1 MSYHSLFLEHC
12 YWFFDHKVSVQS
24 ASIGEVSA
32 YCSVKSRSRAELT
45 WHVQSNNLKHDSW
58 AGWSS
63 GIYRAYVAFKSLII
77 HQI

>member
-32 YCSVKSRSRAELT
+32 YCSVNSRSRAELT
-45 WHVQSNNLKHDSW
+45 WHVQSNNLKQVIVGQVG
-58 AGWSS
+58 AQ
-63 GIYRAYVAFKSLII
+63 AYTEPML
-77 HQI
+77 HLNH